1 MQLMIYIHYRLLFF
15 KNGNFKHTTSSKK
28 RSFNSFLLF
37 YIFDLIVFFF
47 IISFQTLMHKKHHI
61 YNLCHI
67 PYTSS
72 FCYLMY
78 SITSEI
84 YIGGRYLEDCFYCY
98 FQQIISA
105 VANEYLILYHLIK
118 RAPETHSLYCN
129 TECPPKSNQKVV
141 KYSSVLRTKDFVPR
155 KYKQQKY
162 VYNSL

>member
-1 MQLMIYIHYRLLFF
+1 
-15 KNGNFKHTTSSKK
+15 
-28 RSFNSFLLF
+28 
-37 YIFDLIVFFF
+37 
-47 IISFQTLMHKKHHI
+47 MHKKHHI

>member
-1 MQLMIYIHYRLLFF
+1 MQLMIYIHYWLLFF

-28 RSFNSFLLF
+28 RSLILSCYFTFL
-37 YIFDLIVFFF
+37 ISSGFFF

-72 FCYLMY
+72 FCYQMY

-98 FQQIISA
+98 FQQIISV

-118 RAPETHSLYCN
+118 RAPETQSLYCN

-141 KYSSVLRTKDFVPR
+141 KYSSVFRTKDFVPR